1 MIYVIGSPT
10 MYGHMVKTR
19 SKQFK
24 LYFGGADKKD
34 SKAKTGK
41 KA

>member
-1 MIYVIGSPT
+1 

-24 LYFGGADKKD
+24 LYFAGPEAAAMSSK
-34 SKAKTGK
+34 SKAGK